1 MADLSDVLGKIK
13 AHVGNDFDQ
22 MSVFDDLEMI
32 CDMTDDTLVASSAT
46 RLGIDDSDCDAL
58 QMFALSAEDAASEL
72 LELLKG
78 ATPAAKK
85 AAKGRP
91 KKTDAPAPP
100 EGENVPGDLG
110 QVLAA
115 LKANG
120 VADTAMAE
128 RLGVSRSTYTNYC
141 KGKTVFAPDD
151 EQVATVRGEVILRA
165 NELLAAL
172 AVIDGTEQMAVS

>member
-1 MADLSDVLGKIK
+1 MVEGRFLARLLSCALRRMAGGGPLFTCRKGV
-13 AHVGNDFDQ
+13 NP
-22 MSVFDDLEMI
+22 
-32 CDMTDDTLVASSAT
+32 SAVT
-46 RLGIDDSDCDAL
+46 R
-58 QMFALSAEDAASEL
+58 
-72 LELLKG
+72 
-78 ATPAAKK
+78 PAAKK